1 MCCVLK
7 PGITSMHVCKSCYTA
22 IESYMNNDVLPH
34 CRAIEVDL
42 KPFVRVEVEA
52 VGVLKQQH
60 ASDVTSGQGQ

>member
-1 MCCVLK
+1 
-7 PGITSMHVCKSCYTA
+7 
-22 IESYMNNDVLPH
+22 MNNNVLPH